1 MRAGQGGSSVGR
13 LSQAQT
19 ANVSVANTDAISRL
33 GSIFMR
39 AGGAYQLPVLGID
52 FQGSA
57 GASEAPC
64 CSSSMEMLSGERTK
78 AMCPSRGGR
87 RMVTPRSEEHTSEL
101 QSQSNIVCRLLLDN
115 NSC

>member
-1 MRAGQGGSSVGR
+1 TALTLPSSSARSESISASVGICSCVGSSSARNGENANPWMRAGQGGSSVGR

-57 GASEAPC
+57 GASEA
-64 CSSSMEMLSGERTK
+64 
-78 AMCPSRGGR
+78 
-87 RMVTPRSEEHTSEL
+87 
-101 QSQSNIVCRLLLDN
+101 
-115 NSC
+115 

>member
-64 CSSSMEMLSGERTK
+64 CSR
-78 AMCPSRGGR
+78 
-87 RMVTPRSEEHTSEL
+87 VPRSEEHTSEL
-101 QSQSNIVCRLLLDN
+101 QSLAYLVCRLLLEKKKEVRVQLKL
-115 NSC
+115 SCVRLAGYRPSH